1 MTQQEE
7 CDAII
12 IGAGAAGIGAARKLL
27 GLDSNSSQKALS
39 TNKDNLIHLK
49 KVIILEARDR
59 IGGRVW
65 TSDELQCGLKLDH
78 GGKWI
83 HGSTSPSNVMTK
95 LARQHNILTTR
106 ETKKNG
112 SITRIVLPKSSS
124 SSGGQIMQSFPSN
137 KQAQMAAD
145 LLFEQICNA
154 YGAESLLAP
163 YKNDPDLTYMDCL
176 TSIAKKD
183 MPNGT
188 FTEWVETRA
197 KDALATT
204 GCNEVHNQQ
213 IQETIALLRLQ
224 ICRYFEGY
232 EGGTLE
238 NSSLR
243 YTFGGSCLEGEN
255 ANVDGGYG
263 KILSTL
269 ATPLDIRFGHCVDR
283 IDRDSCTVQCIVAG
297 GSKTFV
303 AKQGII
309 VTVPLGVLQDSRLV
323 FDPPLPVSIRQSID
337 SLKLGLMNKIEMLFP
352 IQWWPDDIQTLSI
365 ASVNAPSQNSTPLGD
380 IPFCHWIVESDSPA
394 VLVCYTSGE
403 FAERIEGMSNE
414 DIQRDAIHALRLAF
428 EGDNKC
434 SSTGNN
440 DILSVPDPLRTHV
453 TRWRSDRYSRGSWT
467 FFGAGSRGVKDLS
480 TFQRWNLD
488 SRNKGGNLFFAGEH
502 ACDGSVA
509 GLDVATVHG
518 SYLSGQLAASD
529 LMGTT
534 ASEEEH
540 PTNLKYARPTN
551 YTMYRHVEERDIPPQ
566 EGYVPGRKVQVTS
579 DPNDIAA
586 EFSCDP
592 EEAGW
597 IESVQDEYLGQSGE
611 IIESCSNGWLLVQ
624 FPRNRLLE
632 ARYFTPYC
640 LLLGHETD

>member
-27 GLDSNSSQKALS
+27 GLDSNSNQEALG
-39 TNKDNLIHLK
+39 TNKDDVIHLK

-95 LARQHNILTTR
+95 LACQHNILTTR
-106 ETKKNG
+106 KTKKNG
-112 SITRIVLPKSSS
+112 SITRIVLPTSSS
-124 SSGGQIMQSFPSN
+124 SSGDHIMQSFPAN

-154 YGAESLLAP
+154 YGEESLLAP
-163 YKNDPDLTYMDCL
+163 YKNDPNLTYMDCITL
-176 TSIAKKD
+176 IAKKD

-188 FTEWVETRA
+188 FTDWVETRA
-197 KDALATT
+197 KDALIATTT
-204 GCNEVHNQQ
+204 GCNEIHNQQ

-224 ICRYFEGY
+224 ICRCFEGY
-232 EGGTLE
+232 EGGTLD

-243 YTFGGSCLEGEN
+243 YTFGGSCLDGEN

-263 KILSTL
+263 NILSTL
-269 ATPLDIRFGHCVDR
+269 TTLLDVRFGHCVDR
-283 IDRDSCTVQCIVAG
+283 IDRDSCTVQCNVAG

-365 ASVNAPSQNSTPLGD
+365 ASVNAPSPKSTPLGD
-380 IPFCHWIVESDSPA
+380 IPFCHWIVESDSPS

-428 EGDNKC
+428 EGNNKC
-434 SSTGNN
+434 SSSCNN
-440 DILSVPDPLRTHV
+440 DILSIPDPLRTHV

-488 SRNKGGNLFFAGEH
+488 SRSKGGNLFFAGEH

-518 SYLSGQLAASD
+518 AYVSGQLAASD
-529 LMGTT
+529 LMGIG
-534 ASEEEH
+534 SEEEH

-551 YTMYRHVEERDIPPQ
+551 YTM
-566 EGYVPGRKVQVTS
+566 
-579 DPNDIAA
+579 
-586 EFSCDP
+586 
-592 EEAGW
+592 
-597 IESVQDEYLGQSGE
+597 
-611 IIESCSNGWLLVQ
+611 
-624 FPRNRLLE
+624 
-632 ARYFTPYC
+632 
-640 LLLGHETD
+640 